1 MRCLSWHL
9 KYAVTR
15 WRVEQE
21 RHQQRHGQIRG
32 AGGRKGLKH
41 MGNWIWENTGVNKRE
56 WRREEWSLRCSWRGR
71 QGLDHW
77 GPNSWEFGL
86 SSDNDQTQ
94 KVPER
99 DRIQP
104 MLLRDRSAPLWR
116 KDWWW
121 GVGGRQA
128 CKWGSKLGAIAQV
141 QVGDGDTVS
150 WDGEKS
156 LAMTNYQHG
165 DTISLQS
172 LQSLAMDSIPN
183 SDCDVKT
190 VILHLSSWGVCP
202 GTEQLH
208 PASASPALSGR
219 PARLSW
225 CHPYLFFSLQIL
237 HFEQDKSLSKLAQG
251 IGM

>member
-21 RHQQRHGQIRG
+21 RHQQRHGQITG

-104 MLLRDRSAPLWR
+104 RSLWSPVE
-116 KDWWW
+116 KGLTW
-121 GVGGRQA
+121 GGGEA
-128 CKWGSKLGAIAQV
+128 SV
-141 QVGDGDTVS
+141 QVGKQVGSYWAGPGGRRRHRELGWREVIGNDKLSTWWYNFPAVS
-150 WDGEKS
+150 SEFG
-156 LAMTNYQHG
+156 HG
-165 DTISLQS
+165 FHSQLWLWCQ
-172 LQSLAMDSIPN
+172 DSN
-183 SDCDVKT
+183 
-190 VILHLSSWGVCP
+190 
-202 GTEQLH
+202 
-208 PASASPALSGR
+208 SASVELRCMPWNRTTTPSFCL
-219 PARLSW
+219 P
-225 CHPYLFFSLQIL
+225 SLVW
-237 HFEQDKSLSKLAQG
+237 ETS
-251 IGM
+251 